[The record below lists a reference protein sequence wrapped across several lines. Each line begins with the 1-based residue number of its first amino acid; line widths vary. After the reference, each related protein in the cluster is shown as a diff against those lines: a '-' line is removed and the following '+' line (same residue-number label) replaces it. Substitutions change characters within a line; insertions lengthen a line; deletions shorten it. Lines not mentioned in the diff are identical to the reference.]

1 MKRRAAIGIV
11 FFLSILSL
19 CVGQAM
25 AAGPTDVHGNPI
37 HTKGKFGLDVVV
49 GPSVLLQEPMEGVS
63 GKVAFTAGGSLLY
76 SITDWFLVGVRG
88 EWEMR
93 HYDLDDEGIDLG
105 KDSNITVLP
114 FAQLRGPFSSYL
126 YFGVGYNFNDLEDL
140 EDVFGNKIDMDDT
153 LALQGGGGW
162 DAFVTK
168 HLAINVEL
176 GIKYNKGGANLVQGA
191 RSTPLGDI
199 NLTAFVGTVGLRY
212 FF

>member
-19 CVGQAM
+19 CVGQAL

-63 GKVAFTAGGSLLY
+63 GTVAFTAGGSLLY

-93 HYDLDDEGIDLG
+93 HYDLDDDGIDLG

-114 FAQLRGPFSSYL
+114 FAELRGPFSSYL

-162 DAFVTK
+162 DARWG
-168 HLAINVEL
+168 HNRADAGPIL
-176 GIKYNKGGANLVQGA
+176 
-191 RSTPLGDI
+191 P
-199 NLTAFVGTVGLRY
+199 
-212 FF
+212 

>member
-1 MKRRAAIGIV
+1 MKKRTAIGIV
-11 FFLSILSL
+11 FFLGILSL
-19 CVGQAM
+19 SVGQAM
-25 AAGPTDVHGNPI
+25 AAGPTDVYGNPI

-49 GPSVLLQEPMEGVS
+49 GPSILLQEPMEGVS
-63 GKVAFTAGGSLLY
+63 GKVGITAGGSLFY
-76 SITDWFLVGVRG
+76 SITDWFLLGVTG

-93 HYDLDDEGIDLG
+93 HYDLDDSGIDLG

-114 FAQLRGPFSSYL
+114 FAELRGPFSSYL

-162 DAFVTK
+162 DAFITQ

-176 GIKYNKGGANLVQGA
+176 GVKYNKGGASLVQA
-191 RSTPLGDI
+191 ETRTPFGDI

>member
-191 RSTPLGDI
+191 TSTPLGDI

>member
-1 MKRRAAIGIV
+1 MKRRAPIGIV
-11 FFLSILSL
+11 FFLAILSL
-19 CVGQAM
+19 CAGQAM

-37 HTKGKFGLDVVV
+37 HTKGTFGFDVVV
-49 GPSVLLQEPMEGVS
+49 GPSILLQESMEGVS
-63 GKVAFTAGGSLLY
+63 GKVAITAGGSLLY
-76 SITDWFLVGVRG
+76 SITDWFLVGVTG

-114 FAQLRGPFSSYL
+114 FAELRGPFSSYL

-140 EDVFGNKIDMDDT
+140 EDIFGSKIDMDDT
-153 LALQGGGGW
+153 FALQGGGGW
-162 DAFVTK
+162 DAFITR

-176 GIKYNKGGANLVQGA
+176 GIKYNKGGASLVQGET
-191 RSTPLGDI
+191 SIPLGDI